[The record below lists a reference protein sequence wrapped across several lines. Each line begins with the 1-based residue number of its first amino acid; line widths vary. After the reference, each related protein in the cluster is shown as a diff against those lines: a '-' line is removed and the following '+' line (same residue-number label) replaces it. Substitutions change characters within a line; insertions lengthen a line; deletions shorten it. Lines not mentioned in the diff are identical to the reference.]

1 MSDLDKY
8 AFSKIY
14 VLASSNSSCNACT
27 AALQSE
33 SLTTNARLSSDEP
46 CAIMMTF
53 TPFFAT
59 DVKTLD
65 ATPTIP
71 LIPDPM
77 SAIIET
83 STVTSTFFII
93 LPSRFISSVF
103 TALSRSFFFT
113 MTEMLDSDGLWEIII
128 MLTPAFARTEKI
140 VAAVPGAPTM
150 LPHQPLRLKQLLLQY
165 NRNLLFQMSLCYRV
179 GLHQQSL
186 Q

>member
-1 MSDLDKY
+1 
-8 AFSKIY
+8 
-14 VLASSNSSCNACT
+14 
-27 AALQSE
+27 
-33 SLTTNARLSSDEP
+33 
-46 CAIMMTF
+46 MMTF

-150 LPHQPLRLKQLLLQY
+150 LPPLTSINPVCLIVLTHLTVFLVSACGVAGTSGAWVFFVYGLPILRRLFFSA
-165 NRNLLFQMSLCYRV
+165 NRFTALVLEDFLARS
-179 GLHQQSL
+179 
-186 Q
+186 